1 MGVEGPFPSKGLPV
15 VRPRFGKTSSKS
27 NKSLDSVKSDDSLTS
42 LEWLSTMGNPTTPVL
57 HSVYPPESQSY
68 NIVDMIS
75 LAFRLSR
82 KQVLSLTEISDMALR
97 LAPHLSKDHIF
108 RELSSNSQFVTSKN
122 GWRVASPYVPS
133 EAKKR
138 KIDPDTNK
146 RRPRRKP
153 VPIELPQI
161 PAQTVD
167 IVIDPVNKR
176 VNNNNP
182 HQCPDLSELLNE
194 IGLPEDT
201 VTGNPFLQANKSQEM
216 TFQTSMAASLPN
228 LEITGEHIPAPK
240 NWTSRDECSEIIVQD
255 SSDRLYET
263 HDVETPYMVESWL
276 KDTFLDF
283 TS

>member
-15 VRPRFGKTSSKS
+15 VRARFGKSASKG

-57 HSVYPPESQSY
+57 HASVYPTESQNY
-68 NIVDMIS
+68 NIQDLIS
-75 LAFRLSR
+75 LAFRLAR
-82 KQVLSLTEISDMALR
+82 KQVLSLTEIADMALR
-97 LAPHLSKDHIF
+97 LAPHLTKDHIF
-108 RELSSNSQFVTSKN
+108 RELSSNTQFVTSKN
-122 GWRVASPYVPS
+122 GWRLASTSVCQPS

-138 KIDPDTNK
+138 RLESDTK
-146 RRPRRKP
+146 RRPRQRKSQ

-167 IVIDPVNKR
+167 IVIDPGNER
-176 VNNNNP
+176 INNNNP
-182 HQCPDLSELLNE
+182 RGHQCPDLSELLNE

-216 TFQTSMAASLPN
+216 TFQTSIAASLPG

-240 NWTSRDECSEIIVQD
+240 NWKDECAEIIVQND
-255 SSDRLYET
+255 Y
-263 HDVETPYMVESWL
+263 DVETPYMVESWL